1 MSLRRLTS
9 LAVGAALA
17 ATAMVAVGQP
27 ASAKAAP
34 TGTTSIASVLAAD
47 GDTFDRNPYDYD
59 ILHQAVLA
67 VLDAKPG
74 SDVAVLA
81 DGTVPLTVFAPNDL
95 AFRFLL
101 YDLTKQWPR
110 SEEAVLTGIA
120 NGVGIDAVETVLLYH
135 VVPGLTIDSAA
146 AVSSDGAALP
156 TAQGGTVTV
165 DVLSKRGAFVRL
177 IDNDPN
183 DLDPFLIRRQLDINK
198 GNQQI
203 AHGISFVLR
212 PIDL

>member
-9 LAVGAALA
+9 LAVGAALV

-59 ILHQAVLA
+59 IVYQAALA
-67 VLDAKPG
+67 VIGAKPT
-74 SDVAVLA
+74 SDVALLT

-95 AFRFLL
+95 AFRFLN

-110 SEEAVLTGIA
+110 SEEAVLNGIA
-120 NGVGIDAVETVLLYH
+120 GAVGIDGVEAVLLYH
-135 VVPGLTIDSAA
+135 VVPGLTIDSAT
-146 AVSSDGAALP
+146 AVQSDHVALP

-165 DVLSKRGAFVRL
+165 DVLSERKAFVRL
-177 IDNDPN
+177 VDNDRN
-183 DLDPFLIRRQLDINK
+183 DVDPFLIRRQLDINE

-203 AHGISFVLR
+203 AHGINFVLR
-212 PIDL
+212 PFDL